1 MTNSDQM
8 ELIPSTSLQED
19 THANPSLSLANKKAL
34 KIRDTSGQSILD
46 LSKNVGQLGLL
57 ERMLVD
63 TLNSVSTKL
72 SRTWKV
78 KVTPRGHLVFQLLA
92 SVRTTKEKESGLW
105 LTPSATTISKRSQES
120 MEKRKKYRESIGR
133 TTVPPGNLAEQV
145 QYGKPVTEMVTV
157 PTPTATDFS
166 KTTATYDPKAPSL
179 SGRTL
184 GVFAKTYPENNT
196 WPTPTAGLKKHS
208 TKKEYWENRIQKGR
222 QNDTQMAVYKSTGSG
237 TLNPTWVEWLMGY
250 PLDWTDL
257 NHSETVSYLKS
268 PTTSD
273 KPSSERWPT
282 PTAADGHRREKL
294 ETWKA
299 RKKRLQEKGVNLHRP
314 LDIAVLLDKEKDS

>member
-1 MTNSDQM
+1 
-8 ELIPSTSLQED
+8 
-19 THANPSLSLANKKAL
+19 
-34 KIRDTSGQSILD
+34 
-46 LSKNVGQLGLL
+46 
-57 ERMLVD
+57 
-63 TLNSVSTKL
+63 VSTPY
-72 SRTWKV
+72 SRTWRV

-92 SVRTTKEKESGLW
+92 SVRTTKEKESGL
-105 LTPSATTISKRSQES
+105 LPTPTTMDHIPRKGMRPSRAATG
-120 MEKRKKYRESIGR
+120 RKTGYLS
-133 TTVPPGNLAEQV
+133 
-145 QYGKPVTEMVTV
+145 EMVTV

-250 PLDWTDL
+250 PLEWTDL
-257 NHSETVSYLKS
+257 NHSETVSYLKY
-268 PTTSD
+268 PTTLD

-282 PTAADGHRREKL
+282 PTARDGGRNEKL

-299 RKKRLQEKGVNLHRP
+299 RRDRREQEGSTLHKP

>member
-1 MTNSDQM
+1 M
-8 ELIPSTSLQED
+8 ELIPSTSSQED
-19 THANPSLSLANKKAL
+19 THANPSLSPANKKAL

-92 SVRTTKEKESGLW
+92 SVRTTKEKESGL
-105 LTPSATTISKRSQES
+105 LPTPTTMDHIPRKGMRPSRAATG
-120 MEKRKKYRESIGR
+120 RKTGYLS
-133 TTVPPGNLAEQV
+133 
-145 QYGKPVTEMVTV
+145 EMVTV

-250 PLDWTDL
+250 PLGWTDL
-257 NHSETVSYLKS
+257 NHLETVSYLKS

-282 PTAADGHRREKL
+282 PTARDGGRNEKL

-299 RKKRLQEKGVNLHRP
+299 RRDRREQEGSTLHKP

>member
-1 MTNSDQM
+1 MKDSKQM
-8 ELIPSTSLQED
+8 DFFLSTSSQED
-19 THANPSLSLANKKAL
+19 ILANLSPSQVEKKVK

-92 SVRTTKEKESGLW
+92 SVRTTKEKESGSL
-105 LTPSATTISKRSQES
+105 
-120 MEKRKKYRESIGR
+120 
-133 TTVPPGNLAEQV
+133 
-145 QYGKPVTEMVTV
+145 

-184 GVFAKTYPENNT
+184 GVFAKTYPKNNT
-196 WPTPTAGLKKHS
+196 W
-208 TKKEYWENRIQKGR
+208 E
-222 QNDTQMAVYKSTGSG
+222 
-237 TLNPTWVEWLMGY
+237 
-250 PLDWTDL
+250 
-257 NHSETVSYLKS
+257 
-268 PTTSD
+268 
-273 KPSSERWPT
+273 
-282 PTAADGHRREKL
+282 
-294 ETWKA
+294 
-299 RKKRLQEKGVNLHRP
+299 LQF
-314 LDIAVLLDKEKDS
+314 

>member
-8 ELIPSTSLQED
+8 ELIPSTSSQED

-92 SVRTTKEKESGLW
+92 SVRTTKEKESGL
-105 LTPSATTISKRSQES
+105 LPTPTTMDHIPRKGMRPSRAATG
-120 MEKRKKYRESIGR
+120 RKTGYLS
-133 TTVPPGNLAEQV
+133 
-145 QYGKPVTEMVTV
+145 EMVTV

-166 KTTATYDPKAPSL
+166 KTTAIYDPKAPSL

-250 PLDWTDL
+250 PLEWTDL

-282 PTAADGHRREKL
+282 PTARDGGRNEKL

-299 RKKRLQEKGVNLHRP
+299 RRDRREQEGSTLHKP

>member
-8 ELIPSTSLQED
+8 ELIPSTSSQED

-92 SVRTTKEKESGLW
+92 SVRTTKEKESGL
-105 LTPSATTISKRSQES
+105 LPTPTTMDHIPRKGMRPSRAATG
-120 MEKRKKYRESIGR
+120 RKTGYLS
-133 TTVPPGNLAEQV
+133 
-145 QYGKPVTEMVTV
+145 EMVTV

-250 PLDWTDL
+250 PLEWTDL

-282 PTAADGHRREKL
+282 PTARDGGRNEKL

-299 RKKRLQEKGVNLHRP
+299 RRDRREQEGSTLHKP

>member
-19 THANPSLSLANKKAL
+19 THVNPSLSLANKKAL

-92 SVRTTKEKESGLW
+92 SVRTTKEKESGSL
-105 LTPSATTISKRSQES
+105 
-120 MEKRKKYRESIGR
+120 
-133 TTVPPGNLAEQV
+133 
-145 QYGKPVTEMVTV
+145 

-196 WPTPTAGLKKHS
+196 WPTP
-208 TKKEYWENRIQKGR
+208 
-222 QNDTQMAVYKSTGSG
+222 MAVYKSTGSG

-250 PLDWTDL
+250 PLGWTDL
-257 NHSETVSYLKS
+257 NHLETVSYLKS
-268 PTTSD
+268 PTTLD

-282 PTAADGHRREKL
+282 PTARDGGRNEKL

-299 RKKRLQEKGVNLHRP
+299 RRDRREQEGSTLHNP

>member
-92 SVRTTKEKESGLW
+92 SVRTTKEKESGL
-105 LTPSATTISKRSQES
+105 LPTPTTMDHIPRKGMRPSRAATG
-120 MEKRKKYRESIGR
+120 RKTGYLS
-133 TTVPPGNLAEQV
+133 
-145 QYGKPVTEMVTV
+145 EMVTV

-250 PLDWTDL
+250 PLEWTDL

-268 PTTSD
+268 PTTLD

-282 PTAADGHRREKL
+282 PTARDGGRNEKL

-299 RKKRLQEKGVNLHRP
+299 RRDRREQQGSTLHKP

>member
-1 MTNSDQM
+1 M
-8 ELIPSTSLQED
+8 ELIPSTLLQED

-92 SVRTTKEKESGLW
+92 SVRTTKEKESGL
-105 LTPSATTISKRSQES
+105 LPTPTTMDHIPRKGMRPSRAATG
-120 MEKRKKYRESIGR
+120 RKTGYLS
-133 TTVPPGNLAEQV
+133 
-145 QYGKPVTEMVTV
+145 EMVTV

-184 GVFAKTYPENNT
+184 GVFAKTYPENDT

-250 PLDWTDL
+250 PLEWTDL

-268 PTTSD
+268 PTTLD

-282 PTAADGHRREKL
+282 PTARDGGRNEKL

-299 RKKRLQEKGVNLHRP
+299 RRDRREQQGSTLHKP

>member
-92 SVRTTKEKESGLW
+92 SVRTTKEKESGSL
-105 LTPSATTISKRSQES
+105 
-120 MEKRKKYRESIGR
+120 
-133 TTVPPGNLAEQV
+133 
-145 QYGKPVTEMVTV
+145 

-208 TKKEYWENRIQKGR
+208 TNKEYWENRIQKGR

>member
-8 ELIPSTSLQED
+8 ELIPSTSSQED

-92 SVRTTKEKESGLW
+92 SVRTTKEKESGL
-105 LTPSATTISKRSQES
+105 LPTPTTMDHIPRKGMRPSRAATG
-120 MEKRKKYRESIGR
+120 RKTGYLS
-133 TTVPPGNLAEQV
+133 
-145 QYGKPVTEMVTV
+145 EMVTV

-166 KTTATYDPKAPSL
+166 KTTAIYDPKAPSL

-196 WPTPTAGLKKHS
+196 WPTPTS
-208 TKKEYWENRIQKGR
+208 RDWKGGYLGGR
-222 QNDTQMAVYKSTGSG
+222 LRNGKISRDSLDVTVQYTDNKNKTGG
-237 TLNPTWVEWLMGY
+237 QLNPTWVEWLMGY
-250 PLDWTDL
+250 PLGWTDL

-282 PTAADGHRREKL
+282 PTARDGGRNEKL

-299 RKKRLQEKGVNLHRP
+299 RRDRREQEGSTLHKP